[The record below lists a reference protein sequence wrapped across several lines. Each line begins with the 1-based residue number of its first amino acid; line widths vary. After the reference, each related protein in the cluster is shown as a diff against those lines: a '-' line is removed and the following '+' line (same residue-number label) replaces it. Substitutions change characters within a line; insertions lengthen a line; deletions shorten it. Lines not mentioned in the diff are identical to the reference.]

1 MKIPWMP
8 IKDFIIPVLTMGISG
23 FIGTW
28 LFHQYLQ
35 PQVVYYTDEYYS
47 KLRDSSVGSIFIV
60 NEGKTPE
67 TNLSILIGET
77 IPTSDISIGY
87 ISGQPIIVHQGS
99 KTRVTIPNL
108 KPRESAEIVFRSHS
122 EKDTFSIED
131 VTSDSGN
138 IRHEEWTRPWWYFT
152 KLQLGIIFL
161 AVALAFLAGYLV
173 RWSITRTTRRRE

>member
-1 MKIPWMP
+1 MS
-8 IKDFIIPVLTMGISG
+8 IKDFIIPVLITGISG
-23 FIGTW
+23 FIGAW

-35 PQVVYYTDEYYS
+35 PQVIYYTDEYYS

-77 IPTSDISIGY
+77 IPASDISIGY
-87 ISGQPIIVHQGS
+87 VSGQAIIVHQGR
-99 KTRVTIPNL
+99 KTRITIPNL
-108 KPRESAEIVFRSHS
+108 KPRESAEIVFRSYS

-161 AVALAFLAGYLV
+161 AVALAFLAGYLI
-173 RWSITRTTRRRE
+173 RWSITRTAKQRGG